1 MGQVFPRVSFLF
13 TQTLQ
18 LALWRTMHGNI
29 PQTMESAMTIT
40 EYLYAVFEPAITFV
54 QGISLVHVLFF
65 LIIFGSFAFMAKR

>member
-1 MGQVFPRVSFLF
+1 
-13 TQTLQ
+13 
-18 LALWRTMHGNI
+18 
-29 PQTMESAMTIT
+29 MTIT